1 MREKSYIQDIV
12 GLPAPTILLPQVQI
26 RYTRTVCFLRS
37 LEEVKLLLF
46 RAVEQLAERSL
57 PTPENLGSNPL
68 ISNHYIEHLCL

>member
-37 LEEVKLLLF
+37 LGEVKLLLF

-68 ISNHYIEHLCL
+68 ISNHYIEQLCL